1 MPSSRPIRPRLT
13 TDRVLLK
20 TAEQLPTVLAML
32 ELDGVAGRVVLCPP
46 DQAHPAHHLPAL
58 VQRATIDVIV
68 SDKPEDGYPTI
79 RAIRSL
85 DHPVRQER
93 TVETEWVLLTSGT
106 TGLPKM
112 AIHSLSSLAGSLE
125 DGVIATGAVWS
136 TFYDIRRYGGI
147 QMLLRALLGGGSIYC
162 PAEMKR
168 L

>member
-46 DQAHPAHHLPAL
+46 DQAHHLPAL

-106 TGLPKM
+106 TGVPKM